1 MSGIDPIRRFFCWM
15 TRYISSGLRNLGQA
29 PILPHSRL
37 NWEFIA
43 VTKGRCGVILASG
56 EKLPLR
62 EQSLWIFPPGFVHGW
77 HGERGA
83 SSMLTFQVDEVPIE
97 ISVLMRGADFLE
109 YELLPS
115 EFEEVSS
122 FRTVIHPDFSD
133 RDPVIVVRGLT
144 ANGGGI
150 ADIRVTQTVN
160 KAIEWL
166 KCHLTEQPS
175 VRDMAAAAGVSS
187 SYLRRFFKSKLN
199 RQPHQVMMDVKMDV
213 AAELLATTGLN
224 QDAIAAS
231 AGFASVRAF
240 TRAFSSR
247 KRCSPGA
254 WRQKARAGEAPSGPD
269 DSTCFNISGGDDR
282 QRGHRQMPQVVS
294 GVAA

>member
-1 MSGIDPIRRFFCWM
+1 
-15 TRYISSGLRNLGQA
+15 
-29 PILPHSRL
+29 
-37 NWEFIA
+37 
-43 VTKGRCGVILASG
+43 
-56 EKLPLR
+56 
-62 EQSLWIFPPGFVHGW
+62 
-77 HGERGA
+77 
-83 SSMLTFQVDEVPIE
+83 
-97 ISVLMRGADFLE
+97 
-109 YELLPS
+109 
-115 EFEEVSS
+115 
-122 FRTVIHPDFSD
+122 
-133 RDPVIVVRGLT
+133 LT